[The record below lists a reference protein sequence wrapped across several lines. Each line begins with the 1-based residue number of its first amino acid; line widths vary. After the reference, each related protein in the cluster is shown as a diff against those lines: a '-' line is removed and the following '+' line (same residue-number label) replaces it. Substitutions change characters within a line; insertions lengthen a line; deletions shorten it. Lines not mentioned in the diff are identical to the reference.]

1 MSKKTS
7 QKRNRSDNAKQ
18 KMTTSIDAELLD
30 KAKATA
36 WHCGVTLSSI
46 VESSLKKEIARLE
59 RKHKVKFEFNDKVA
73 LPVGRPLKR

>member
-1 MSKKTS
+1 MSKKTT
-7 QKRNRSDNAKQ
+7 QKKNNSDGAKQ
-18 KMTTSIDAELLD
+18 KMTTSIDPDLLD

-46 VESSLKKEIARLE
+46 VESALKKEIARLE
-59 RKHKVKFEFNDKVA
+59 RKHGAKFEFNDKVT